1 VLGIPVPQGSMSVRR
16 GKYVV
21 ANNADKLYSWRQDV
35 AARALEHLPESWNK
49 EAPVSLRCEFV
60 FPRPKG
66 HFSTAKG
73 RTHET
78 VPSAPI
84 HHIVPPDNDKL
95 VRAVG
100 DALSVTRAV
109 LRDDSLIVSIHSL
122 KRYARHDEPVGTT
135 ITVTALDS

>member
-1 VLGIPVPQGSMSVRR
+1 MSVRKQ
-16 GKYVV
+16 KYVV
-21 ANNADKLYSWRQDV
+21 ANNVTKLYSWRQDV
-35 AARALEHLPESWNK
+35 AVRALQHLPEWWSK
-49 EAPVSLRCEFV
+49 EAPVSLSCEFV

-84 HHIVPPDNDKL
+84 HHIVSPDNDKL
-95 VRAVG
+95 IRAVG
-100 DALSVTRAV
+100 DALSVTQAV

-122 KRYARHDEPVGTT
+122 KRYAQHDEPIRTT